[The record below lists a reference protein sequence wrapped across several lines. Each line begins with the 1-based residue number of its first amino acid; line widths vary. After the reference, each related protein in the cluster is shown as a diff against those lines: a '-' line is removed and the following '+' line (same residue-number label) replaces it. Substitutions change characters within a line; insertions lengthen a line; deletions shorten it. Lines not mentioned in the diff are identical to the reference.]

1 MSEAARVGEVFIT
14 VTGNKHVLRKEHF
27 TKMKSG
33 AVVCNSGHFDVEIDI
48 PALESLARNVIKDVR
63 PMVTEYQLSDHKSI
77 YLLADGRLV
86 NLAAATGHPASVMDM
101 SFANQALSAEYIYQ
115 HAHTLEKQ
123 VYRVPIELD
132 KQIARLK
139 LDAMGI
145 RIDTLTPEQQDYL
158 TSWEMGT

>member
-101 SFANQALSAEYIYQ
+101 SFATQALAAEWIVRRKERLDVAV
-115 HAHTLEKQ
+115 HDVPLEIEQQ
-123 VYRVPIELD
+123 VA
-132 KQIARLK
+132 KLK
-139 LDAMGI
+139 LQAMGVS
-145 RIDTLTPEQQDYL
+145 IDKLTPEQVDYL
-158 TSWEMGT
+158 ASSHEGT

>member
-1 MSEAARVGEVFIT
+1 
-14 VTGNKHVLRKEHF
+14 
-27 TKMKSG
+27 
-33 AVVCNSGHFDVEIDI
+33 
-48 PALESLARNVIKDVR
+48 
-63 PMVTEYQLSDHKSI
+63 
-77 YLLADGRLV
+77 
-86 NLAAATGHPASVMDM
+86 M
-101 SFANQALSAEYIYQ
+101 SFANQALSAEYIHQ

-145 RIDTLTPEQQDYL
+145 RIDTLTPEQQEYL